1 MIWTLVARTPVFS
14 RFGAFRSASLAL
26 AGCLIMAAT
35 PGSAQAA
42 SCHGGATFAQWLQGV
57 RADAAAQGISQGTI
71 NSALGSVRFDPGVVK
86 RDRGQ
91 GVFSQS
97 FLQFSDRMVNQYRL
111 DHGRRH
117 LSGKKALFDRIEQQY
132 GVPGP
137 VLVAFWALET
147 DFGANTGDFPTLT
160 ALASLAYD
168 CRRPDLF
175 REQLIS
181 ALKIIDRGDLTA
193 AQMRGAWAGELGQTQ
208 FLPKD
213 YFETAVDF
221 DGSGRRD
228 LIGSSADALASS
240 AALLRKH
247 GWRPNEPWL
256 QEVRAPGSIPWD
268 QADIAIQHPRS
279 YWARQGV
286 TRIDGSA
293 LPADGLP
300 ASLLLPM
307 GRNGPAFLAYP
318 NFQVYLQW
326 NRSLVYATTAA
337 YLATRLAGEPKVS
350 RGNAAALSRAQ
361 IIELQKALVAR
372 GYNVGKV
379 DGILGKN
386 TRAAVKAVQTQLGL
400 PADSYPTADLIR
412 RLQ

>member
-1 MIWTLVARTPVFS
+1 MLRSRGQTGTGQRTS
-14 RFGAFRSASLAL
+14 GRFAVTAAIAGLLACLGAGPSL
-26 AGCLIMAAT
+26 
-35 PGSAQAA
+35 AA
-42 SCHGGATFAQWLQGV
+42 SCHGGASFGQWLDGVKAEAAQQGV
-57 RADAAAQGISQGTI
+57 SQGTI
-71 NSALGSVRFDPGVVK
+71 QSALANVRFDQSIVNK
-86 RDRGQ
+86 DRGQ

-97 FLQFSDRMVNQYRL
+97 FLEFSDRMVNSYRL
-111 DHGRRH
+111 QHGAKH
-117 LSGKKALFDRIEQQY
+117 LSNRKQMFDAIEQQY

-147 DFGANTGDFPTLT
+147 DFGANTGNSNTLN

-175 REQLIS
+175 RAQLIA

-193 AQMRGAWAGELGQTQ
+193 AEMRGAWAGELGQTQ

-213 YFETAVDF
+213 YWETAVDF
-221 DGSGRRD
+221 DGDGKRN
-228 LIGSSADALASS
+228 LIKSSADALASS

-247 GWRPNEPWL
+247 GWKAGQPWL
-256 QEVRAPGSIPWD
+256 EEVRVPANIPWE

-279 YWARQGV
+279 EWARVGV
-286 TRIDGSA
+286 TRINGSP
-293 LPADGLP
+293 LPSDGLP

-337 YLATRLAGEPKVS
+337 YLATRLAGAPKVS
-350 RGNAAALSRAQ
+350 RGSAGALSRNQ
-361 IIELQKALVAR
+361 IIALQKALVAR
-372 GYNVGKV
+372 GYDVGKV
-379 DGILGKN
+379 DGILGAN
-386 TRAAVKAVQTQLGL
+386 TRAAVKAVQQQLGM
-400 PADSYPTADLIR
+400 PADSYPTPEL
-412 RLQ
+412 LQKLR

>member
-1 MIWTLVARTPVFS
+1 MQRLTRHGMRQTGAAIALLTGL
-14 RFGAFRSASLAL
+14 GAF
-26 AGCLIMAAT
+26 LIPAPAA
-35 PGSAQAA
+35 AQ
-42 SCHGGATFAQWLQGV
+42 SCHGGASFAQWLDGV
-57 RADAAAQGISQGTI
+57 RAEAAAQGISQGTI
-71 NSALGSVRFDPGVVK
+71 QSALGNVRYDQSIVN

-111 DHGRRH
+111 DHGRKH
-117 LSGKKALFDRIEQQY
+117 LSNKKAMFDKIEQQF

-137 VLVAFWALET
+137 VIVAFWALET
-147 DFGANTGDFPTLT
+147 DFGANTGDSPTLI
-160 ALASLAYD
+160 ALASLGYD
-168 CRRPDLF
+168 CRRPQLF
-175 REQLIS
+175 REQLLS
-181 ALKIIDRGDLTA
+181 ALKIIDRGDLSA
-193 AQMRGAWAGELGQTQ
+193 AEMKGAWAGELGQTQ

-213 YFETAVDF
+213 YYETAVDF
-221 DGSGRRD
+221 DGDGRRN
-228 LIGSSADALASS
+228 LIRSSADALASS

-247 GWRPNEPWL
+247 GWRAGQPWL
-256 QEVRAPGSIPWD
+256 EEVKVPGNIPWD

-279 YWARQGV
+279 EWARVGV
-286 TRIDGSA
+286 TRINGSA

-337 YLATRLAGEPKVS
+337 YLATRLAGAPKVS
-350 RGNAAALSRAQ
+350 RGSAPALSRNQ

-372 GYNVGKV
+372 GYDVGKV
-379 DGILGKN
+379 DGILGAN
-386 TRAAVKAVQTQLGL
+386 TRAAVKAVQAQLGL
-400 PADSYPTADLIR
+400 PADSYPTPDL
-412 RLQ
+412 LQKLR